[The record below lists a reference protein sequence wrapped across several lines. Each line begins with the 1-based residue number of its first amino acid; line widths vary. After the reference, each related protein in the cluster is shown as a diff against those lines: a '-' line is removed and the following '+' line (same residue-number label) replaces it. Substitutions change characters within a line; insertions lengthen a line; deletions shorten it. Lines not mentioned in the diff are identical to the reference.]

1 METNETAKRA
11 QYQAAEQELMKLLE
25 EVEGIEEGDLKG
37 LEEKIYQGIFNIGR
51 KLMECGM
58 RKGQE
63 SELVPTKMQ
72 GECGHQQQLVGYR
85 SKKLLTLFG
94 EVEWKRAY
102 YQCQVEEDKEPDAEQ
117 EKVPKCSH
125 GRAPADERWGVQGKR
140 TTSGVQQYISYL
152 CAMLTLEEA
161 AETFRRL
168 LPLRMS
174 ARQALNLM
182 KPVGKAL
189 AEREDEVVKALFE
202 QALQSKTQ
210 EEEQASQKTGKDIE
224 RLYIE
229 LDGILARMRRGSVP
243 MEEDERKRKGD
254 VYREMKVGAVF
265 LAERGPERSEL
276 APEVWV
282 DMPKEGSLRYVARRT
297 AKGGFGQLLYA
308 LAQQSG
314 LSRAKQVVVLG
325 DGAPWIWKLVAEHF
339 PGAVQIVDLYHAQQ
353 HVWEVAHAVFGP
365 SSQEACIWAKQACT
379 LLVHGKIE
387 ELVAALGKLPTIAPA
402 PDESRSVPEK
412 AVDYFTTNAER
423 MRYPAF
429 RAQGMHVGSGIAE
442 AACKTV
448 VDTRAKRTGMRW
460 TPDGLDA
467 LLPLRTAKLNH
478 TYDQFWEHQSRL
490 VA

>member
-1 METNETAKRA
+1 MGTNETTKGE
-11 QYQAAEQELMKLLE
+11 QYQAAEQELLKVIE

-37 LEEKIYQGIFNIGR
+37 LEEKIYQGIFKIGR

-58 RKGQE
+58 KKGKE
-63 SELVPTKMQ
+63 SEPVPPKMQ
-72 GECGHQQQLVGYR
+72 GKCGHQQKLVGYR

-102 YQCQVEEDKEPDAEQ
+102 YQCQVEEDKEHDAEQ
-117 EKVPKCSH
+117 EKAHQCSH

-140 TTSGVQQYISYL
+140 TTPAVQQYISYL

-189 AEREDEVVKALFE
+189 AKREDEVVKALFAE
-202 QALQSKTQ
+202 AGKSKTQ
-210 EEEQASQKTGKDIE
+210 EEEKASQKSSKDIE

-243 MEEDERKRKGD
+243 MEEHERQRKGD

-265 LAERGPERSEL
+265 LAERGRERSGL
-276 APEVWV
+276 APDVWV

-314 LSRAKQVVVLG
+314 LDRAKQVVVLG

-353 HVWEVAHAVFGP
+353 HVWEVAHAVFAS
-365 SSQEACIWAKQACT
+365 SSQDACIWAKQACT

-387 ELVAALGKLPTIAPA
+387 ELVVALGKLPTIPPA

-412 AVDYFTTNAER
+412 AADYFTTNAER

-429 RAQGMHVGSGIAE
+429 RATS
-442 AACKTV
+442 ACMWAV
-448 VDTRAKRTGMRW
+448 
-460 TPDGLDA
+460 A
-467 LLPLRTAKLNH
+467 LLRRPVKPWLIPAPS
-478 TYDQFWEHQSRL
+478 EL
-490 VA
+490 VCAGLLMG

>member
-1 METNETAKRA
+1 METNETAKRE
-11 QYQAAEQELMKLLE
+11 QYQEAEKELMKLIE
-25 EVEGIEEGDLKG
+25 EVEGIEAGDLKG
-37 LEEKIYQGIFNIGR
+37 LEEKIYQGIFKIGR

-58 RKGQE
+58 NKGKKP
-63 SELVPTKMQ
+63 VPTKMK
-72 GECGHQQQLVGYR
+72 GECGHTQKLVGYR
-85 SKKLLTLFG
+85 GKKLLTMFG

-102 YQCQVEEDKEPDAEQ
+102 YQCQVEEDKEEEGAQ
-117 EKVPKCSH
+117 AKAQQCSH
-125 GRAPADERWGVQGKR
+125 GRAPVDEIWGVQGKR
-140 TTSGVQQYISYL
+140 TTPGVQMAISYL

-168 LPLRMS
+168 LPLGMS

-182 KPVGKAL
+182 NPVGKAL
-189 AEREDEVVKALFE
+189 AEREDEVVKAVFE
-202 QALQSKTQ
+202 EALKSKTDEQ
-210 EEEQASQKTGKDIE
+210 EKESQQSIKDIE

-243 MEEDERKRKGD
+243 MQEDEQQRQGD

-265 LAERGPERSEL
+265 LAERGRERSEL
-276 APEVWV
+276 APDVWV
-282 DMPKEGSLRYVARRT
+282 DTPKEGSLRYVARRT

-353 HVWEVAHAVFGP
+353 HVWEVAHAVFER
-365 SSQEACIWAKQACT
+365 SSQDACIWTKQACT

-387 ELVAALGKLPTIAPA
+387 ELVAAIGKLPTISPA
-402 PDESRSVPEK
+402 PGENRSVPEK
-412 AVDYFTTNAER
+412 AVDYFTTHAER
-423 MRYPAF
+423 MRYPSF

-448 VDTRAKRTGMRW
+448 VDTRAKRAGMRW

-467 LLPLRTAKLNH
+467 VLPLRTAKLNH
-478 TYDQFWEHQSRL
+478 TYDEFWEHQSCL
-490 VA
+490 IA

>member
-1 METNETAKRA
+1 
-11 QYQAAEQELMKLLE
+11 
-25 EVEGIEEGDLKG
+25 
-37 LEEKIYQGIFNIGR
+37 
-51 KLMECGM
+51 MECGM
-58 RKGQE
+58 KKGQG
-63 SELVPTKMQ
+63 SEPVPTQRK
-72 GECGHQQQLVGYR
+72 GECGHPQKLVGYR

-102 YQCQVEEDKEPDAEQ
+102 YQCQVQEDPEQ
-117 EKVPKCSH
+117 AKAQQCSH
-125 GRAPADERWGVQGKR
+125 GRAPADESWGVQGKR
-140 TTSGVQQYISYL
+140 TTPGVQQSISYL

-168 LPLRMS
+168 LPLGMS

-182 KPVGKAL
+182 NPVGKAL

-202 QALQSKTQ
+202 ETGKSKTDEQ
-210 EEEQASQKTGKDIE
+210 EPASQRISKDIE

-243 MEEDERKRKGD
+243 MQEEEQQRKGD

-265 LAERGPERSEL
+265 LAERGPERSGL
-276 APEVWV
+276 APEAWV
-282 DMPKEGSLRYVARRT
+282 DTPKQGSLRYVARRT

-353 HVWEVAHAVFGP
+353 HVWDVAHAVFGP
-365 SSQEACIWAKQACT
+365 SSQQACT
-379 LLVHGKIE
+379 WANQTCTPLVHGQIE
-387 ELVAALGKLPTIAPA
+387 ELVAALGKFPSIAPA
-402 PDESRSVPEK
+402 PGESRSVPDK
-412 AVDYFTTNAER
+412 AVDYFITNAER
-423 MRYPAF
+423 MRYPSF
-429 RAQGMHVGSGIAE
+429 RAQGMHVGSGEAS

-448 VDTRAKRTGMRW
+448 VDTRAKRAGMRW
-460 TPDGLDA
+460 TPEGLDA
-467 LLPLRTAKLNH
+467 LLPLRTAQLNH
-478 TYDQFWEHQSRL
+478 SYDEFWEQQSRL

>member
-1 METNETAKRA
+1 MKTNERAKGA
-11 QYQAAEQELMKLLE
+11 QYQEAEQELLKLIE

-37 LEEKIYQGIFNIGR
+37 LEQKIYQGIFKIGR
-51 KLMECGM
+51 KLMEGGM
-58 RKGQE
+58 KKGQE
-63 SELVPTKMQ
+63 SEPVSGKMQ

-102 YQCQVEEDKEPDAEQ
+102 YQCQVETDKEPDAEQ
-117 EKVPKCSH
+117 DKAPKCSH

-140 TTSGVQQYISYL
+140 TTPGVQQAISYL

-182 KPVGKAL
+182 NPVGKAL
-189 AEREDEVVKALFE
+189 AQREDEVVKAFFE
-202 QALQSKTQ
+202 EAVQSKTQ
-210 EEEQASQKTGKDIE
+210 EEEQVSQKAGKDIE

-229 LDGILARMRRGSVP
+229 LDGIFARMRRGSVP
-243 MEEDERKRKGD
+243 MEEEERQRKGD

-265 LAERGPERSEL
+265 LAERGRERSEL

-282 DMPKEGSLRYVARRT
+282 DTPKTGSLRYVARRT

-314 LSRAKQVVVLG
+314 LSRAKQIVVLG
-325 DGAPWIWKLVAEHF
+325 DGALWIWKLVAEHF
-339 PGAVQIVDLYHAQQ
+339 PDAVQIVDLYHAQE
-353 HVWEVAHAVFGP
+353 HVWEVAHAVFGA
-365 SSQEACIWAKQACT
+365 SSQQACIWAKQACT

-387 ELVAALGKLPTIAPA
+387 ELVAAIGKLPTLAQA

-448 VDTRAKRTGMRW
+448 VDTRAKRAGMRW

-467 LLPLRTAKLNH
+467 VLPLRTAKLNH
-478 TYDQFWEHQSRL
+478 TYDEFWEHQSRL

>member
-1 METNETAKRA
+1 METNETAKREP
-11 QYQAAEQELMKLLE
+11 YQEAEQELMKLIE

-37 LEEKIYQGIFNIGR
+37 LEEKIYQGIFKIGR

-58 RKGQE
+58 KKGKE
-63 SELVPTKMQ
+63 SEPVPTKMQ
-72 GECGHQQQLVGYR
+72 GECGHQQKLVGYR

-102 YQCQVEEDKEPDAEQ
+102 YQCQVEEDTEQ
-117 EKVPKCSH
+117 EKAAKCSH
-125 GRAPADERWGVQGKR
+125 GRAPADETWGVQGPR
-140 TTSGVQQYISYL
+140 TTPGVQKYISYL

-182 KPVGKAL
+182 KPVGQAL

-202 QALQSKTQ
+202 EALQSKTQ
-210 EEEQASQKTGKDIE
+210 EEHTSQKSRKDIE

-254 VYREMKVGAVF
+254 VYRELKVGAVF
-265 LAERGPERSEL
+265 LAERGRERSEL

-314 LSRAKQVVVLG
+314 LSRAKQIVVLG

-365 SSQEACIWAKQACT
+365 SSQDACIWAKQAGT
-379 LLVHGKIE
+379 LLVHGQIE
-387 ELVAALGKLPTIAPA
+387 ELVAALGQLPTIAPA

-448 VDTRAKRTGMRW
+448 VGTRAKRAGMRW

-467 LLPLRTAKLNH
+467 VLPLRTAKLNH
-478 TYDQFWEHQSRL
+478 TYDEFWEHQSRL

>member
-1 METNETAKRA
+1 METNETTKRA
-11 QYQAAEQELMKLLE
+11 QYQEAEQELMKLIE

-37 LEEKIYQGIFNIGR
+37 LEQKIYQGIFKIGR

-58 RKGQE
+58 KKGKE
-63 SELVPTKMQ
+63 SEPVPTQRK
-72 GECGHQQQLVGYR
+72 GECGHPQKLVGYR

-102 YQCQVEEDKEPDAEQ
+102 YQCQVQEDPEQ
-117 EKVPKCSH
+117 AKAQQCSH
-125 GRAPADERWGVQGKR
+125 GRAPADESWGVQGKR
-140 TTSGVQQYISYL
+140 TTPGVQQSISYL

-168 LPLRMS
+168 LPLGMS

-182 KPVGKAL
+182 NPVGKAL
-189 AEREDEVVKALFE
+189 AQREDEGVKVLFE
-202 QALQSKTQ
+202 EAAKSKTDEQ
-210 EEEQASQKTGKDIE
+210 EQASQRINKDIE

-243 MEEDERKRKGD
+243 MQEEEQQRKGD

-265 LAERGPERSEL
+265 LAERGPERSGL
-276 APEVWV
+276 APDTWV
-282 DMPKEGSLRYVARRT
+282 DTPKQGSLHYVARRT

-353 HVWEVAHAVFGP
+353 HVWDVAHTVFGP
-365 SSQEACIWAKQACT
+365 SSQQACIWANQACT
-379 LLVHGKIE
+379 LLVHGQIE
-387 ELVAALGKLPTIAPA
+387 ELVAALGKLPRIAPA
-402 PDESRSVPEK
+402 PGESRSVPDK

-448 VDTRAKRTGMRW
+448 VDTRAKRAGMRW
-460 TPDGLDA
+460 TPEGLDA

-478 TYDQFWEHQSRL
+478 TYDEFWEQQSRL

>member
-1 METNETAKRA
+1 METNESAKRA
-11 QYQAAEQELMKLLE
+11 QYQEAEQELLKLLK
-25 EVEGIEEGDLKG
+25 EVDGLEEGDLKG
-37 LEEKIYQGIFNIGR
+37 LEQKIYQGIFKIGR
-51 KLMECGM
+51 KIMECRM

-63 SELVPTKMQ
+63 AEPVPTKRQ
-72 GECGHQQQLVGYR
+72 GEWGHQQKWVSYR

-102 YQCQVEEDKEPDAEQ
+102 YQCQVETEPKPAAEPEQ
-117 EKVPKCSH
+117 AAKCSP
-125 GRAPADERWGVQGKR
+125 GCAPADETWGVQGTR
-140 TTSGVQQYISYL
+140 TSPGVQQYISYL

-182 KPVGKAL
+182 QPVGQAL
-189 AEREDEVVKALFE
+189 AHREDEKAKALFE
-202 QALQSKTQ
+202 EAVKSKTQ
-210 EEEQASQKTGKDIE
+210 EEQATAKIRTDIE

-243 MEEDERKRKGD
+243 MEEDERKGKGD

-282 DMPKEGSLRYVARRT
+282 DTPKAESLRYVAGRT
-297 AKGGFGQLLYA
+297 AQGGFGQLLYT
-308 LAQQSG
+308 LAVQSG
-314 LSRAKQVVVLG
+314 LRRAKQVVVLG

-339 PGAVQIVDLYHAQQ
+339 PGAVQIVDLSHAQE
-353 HVWEVAHAVFGP
+353 HVWDVAHAVFG
-365 SSQEACIWAKQACT
+365 SGSQDACIWAKQACT
-379 LLVHGKIE
+379 LLVHGQIE
-387 ELVAALGKLPTIAPA
+387 DLVAAIGKLPTIAPA
-402 PDESRSVPEK
+402 PGESRRVSDK
-412 AVDYFTTNAER
+412 AVDYFTTNAQR

-448 VDTRAKRTGMRW
+448 VDTRAKRAGMRW
-460 TPDGLDA
+460 TPEGLDA
-467 LLPLRTAKLNH
+467 VLPLRTAKLNH
-478 TYDQFWEHQSRL
+478 TYDEFWEQQSRL